1 MIKSGLTKVGSVGGS
16 SAPAAKTSAP
26 AKKEEPKKEVKK
38 EEPKVEEE
46 EEFGGA
52 DLFGGD
58 FWSFLFKHHHISQFL
73 FTLFFM
79 IWKRIH
85 LLIVYIMLVGIDLK
99 INFLIES

>member
-1 MIKSGLTKVGSVGGS
+1 LIKAGTAKIGSTGGS
-16 SAPAAKTSAP
+16 KTAAKTSPVP

-58 FWSFLFKHHHISQFL
+58 F
-73 FTLFFM
+73 
-79 IWKRIH
+79 
-85 LLIVYIMLVGIDLK
+85 
-99 INFLIES
+99 

>member
-58 FWSFLFKHHHISQFL
+58 FWSFYLNTIKFLYFFIISLLLHLKKNSYTYWTFIFL
-73 FTLFFM
+73 
-79 IWKRIH
+79 
-85 LLIVYIMLVGIDLK
+85 
-99 INFLIES
+99 

>member
-58 FWSFLFKHHHISQFL
+58 FWSFYLNTIKFLYFFIISLLLHLKKNLYSYWTFIFL
-73 FTLFFM
+73 
-79 IWKRIH
+79 
-85 LLIVYIMLVGIDLK
+85 
-99 INFLIES
+99 

>member
-1 MIKSGLTKVGSVGGS
+1 LIKSGLTKVGSVGGS

-58 FWSFLFKHHHISQFL
+58 FWSFYLNTIKFL
-73 FTLFFM
+73 YFFIITLLL
-79 IWKRIH
+79 H
-85 LLIVYIMLVGIDLK
+85 LKKNL
-99 INFLIES
+99 

>member
-58 FWSFLFKHHHISQFL
+58 FWSFYLN
-73 FTLFFM
+73 T
-79 IWKRIH
+79 
-85 LLIVYIMLVGIDLK
+85 
-99 INFLIES
+99 INFHIFLSLPYFYNLKKNSILINHLPFFKFNIQFNL

>member
-1 MIKSGLTKVGSVGGS
+1 LIKSGLTKVGSVGGS

-58 FWSFLFKHHHISQFL
+58 FWSFYLNTIKFLYFFIISLLLHLKKNSYTYWTFIFL
-73 FTLFFM
+73 
-79 IWKRIH
+79 
-85 LLIVYIMLVGIDLK
+85 
-99 INFLIES
+99 

>member
-1 MIKSGLTKVGSVGGS
+1 LIKSGLTKVGSVGGS

-58 FWSFLFKHHHISQFL
+58 FWSFYLNTIKFHYFFII
-73 FTLFFM
+73 TLFLQFKKEF
-79 IWKRIH
+79 IA
-85 LLIVYIMLVGIDLK
+85 LLNIYHSFFK
-99 INFLIES
+99 F